1 MSLRGRGVE
10 LGGLGG
16 FQGGMVG
23 DVSRHQH
30 SIREGLQKIDW
41 QLTFNEW

>member
-16 FQGGMVG
+16 FQGGTVG

-30 SIREGLQKIDW
+30 SIREGYRK
-41 QLTFNEW
+41 LTGN